1 MKAWNRKHKPK
12 FTTKVKNRYIIEL
25 DEYVSYSRI
34 VNEKA
39 KFYRIYEVSDKNDR
53 FYKFIDF
60 KIITKK
66 EYEYEI
72 IENLVSKEIINVEM

>member
-1 MKAWNRKHKPK
+1 MRAWNRKHKPK

-25 DEYVSYSRI
+25 YEYVSYSRI

-39 KFYRIYEVSDKNDR
+39 KLYRIYEVSDKDK

-72 IENLVSKEIINVEM
+72 IENLVSKEK